1 MYQCFL
7 LWINASLLNCLL
19 SYHGKRNL
27 SSYLKH
33 ESLNAG
39 NWIQKWRNKKEKE
52 KMYHG
57 QKEQKEQ
64 SYLEV
69 ASSFRLEAMRLHVS
83 LKWLKWCLFFFFF
96 PVFKIGPLPIQKPS
110 ILFIL
115 LECLLTLREH
125 RSIFNQLLFL
135 LPAITDRAEYK

>member
-1 MYQCFL
+1 MEEQKGEGENVPRTEGTKGTKPSRSCFL
-7 LWINASLLNCLL
+7 LQAGS
-19 SYHGKRNL
+19 
-27 SSYLKH
+27 H
-33 ESLNAG
+33 EPACVT
-39 NWIQKWRNKKEKE
+39 
-52 KMYHG
+52 KMI
-57 QKEQKEQ
+57 
-64 SYLEV
+64 EV
-69 ASSFRLEAMRLHVS
+69 MA
-83 LKWLKWCLFFFFF
+83 FFFVFF

>member
-1 MYQCFL
+1 MCECFL

-19 SYHGKRNL
+19 SYHGKKNL

-33 ESLNAG
+33 KNLNAG
-39 NWIQKWRNKKEKE
+39 NWMWKWKSKRKKE

-57 QKEQKEQ
+57 QKEQKKKISRSCFLLQ
-64 SYLEV
+64 AGSYETTCVTKMIEV
-69 ASSFRLEAMRLHVS
+69 MP
-83 LKWLKWCLFFFFF
+83 F
-96 PVFKIGPLPIQKPS
+96 PPHPPAFKIGLLPIQKPS

-125 RSIFNQLLFL
+125 RSIFNQLLLL